1 MAFKEVQTGSNIKQY
16 WPKKAAE
23 RKPGDSVEGVYRGK
37 TERPG
42 FSGGT
47 DTLYLIEGKDGMI
60 GVNANA
66 SISRKM
72 EQIPTDTTV
81 KIVFN
86 GKQTNPKTGRQYNDF
101 SVFMD
106 DGEDSDH
113 RANDEESVD
122 FGGLDF

>member
-1 MAFKEVQTGSNIKQY
+1 MAFKEVQSGSNIKSY

-23 RKPGDSVEGVYRGK
+23 RQVGDSVEGYYRGSI
-37 TERPG
+37 ERPG

-47 DTLYLIEGKDGMI
+47 DILYLIETKDGMT

-66 SISRKM
+66 SISRKI
-72 EQIPTDTTV
+72 EQVPEGTLV

-86 GKQTNPKTGRQYNDF
+86 GKQRNPKTGREYNDF
-101 SVFMD
+101 SVLMD
-106 DGEDSDH
+106 DSDQ
-113 RANDEESVD
+113 AQSASSDGDVD